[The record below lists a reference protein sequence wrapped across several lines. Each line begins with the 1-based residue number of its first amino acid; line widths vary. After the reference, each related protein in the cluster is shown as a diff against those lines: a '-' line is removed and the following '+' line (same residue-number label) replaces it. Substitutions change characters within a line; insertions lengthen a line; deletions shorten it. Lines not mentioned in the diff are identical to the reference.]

1 MSDLLYL
8 DYNCFQRG
16 FDDSRQVRIRMES
29 EACDSLFAEA
39 ELKRVDLV
47 WSFMH
52 QDENNLCP
60 FPERQDEIA
69 RLAAICRVRVAPDEA
84 IRVLAN
90 EVQRIAGLSSKDAL
104 HVAVAIH
111 VKADAFVTCD
121 DGILAKAVRFPVALR
136 VINPVKYVLERGKL

>member
-1 MSDLLYL
+1 MSVLLYL

-16 FDDSRQVRIRMES
+16 FDDPRQVRIRMET
-29 EACDSLFAEA
+29 EACDALFSEA
-39 ELKRVDLV
+39 ESGQADLV
-47 WSFMH
+47 WSFIH

-60 FPERQDEIA
+60 FPERRDEIS
-69 RLAAICRVRVAPDEA
+69 RLAAICRVRVGPDES

-90 EVQRIAGLSSKDAL
+90 EVQRKAGLCPKDAL

-121 DGILAKAVRFPVALR
+121 DEIVAKAARLPIAIR
-136 VINPVKYVLERGKL
+136 VVNPVQFLLKRG